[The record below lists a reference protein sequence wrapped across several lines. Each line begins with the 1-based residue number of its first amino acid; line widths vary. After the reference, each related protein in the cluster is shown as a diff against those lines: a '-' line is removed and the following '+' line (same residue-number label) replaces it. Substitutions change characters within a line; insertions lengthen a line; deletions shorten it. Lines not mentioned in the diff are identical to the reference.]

1 MTYNIIYSKKTD
13 DLFGHDLYQ
22 TFDEDGTEKWIKGT
36 LVCNEDYRLLCS
48 EDDAKVVGQW
58 DENNKVITVLP
69 KD

>member
-1 MTYNIIYSKKTD
+1 MIYNIIYSKKAD

-22 TFDEDGTEKWIKGT
+22 TFTKDGKERWIKGI
-36 LVCNEDYRLLCS
+36 LVSGSNWKIGCNW
-48 EDDAKVVGQW
+48 DDAEVVGRW